1 MDINTLYKKTVSKLL
16 TNIKK
21 KTFRFFFNM
30 NMFGKQIY
38 QCINCNSTGHHKQH
52 CPQPISSTGVIAFR
66 YNTRL
71 KCIQYLTIRRQYTIA
86 FTEIIRGK
94 YNLYDKNYIMVL
106 LHETTSKEKEN
117 LLQLDFN
124 VMWALL
130 WNINSVDLST
140 SPKLSVDDKQAKL
153 KFESLKSGGNT
164 KFGGI
169 AYNLASLLKEITTH
183 GHYVDW
189 QEPEWGFP
197 KGRHEHGETLLVCAA
212 REFHEETG
220 YSALALNFLTN
231 VKPLEEIFLGSNN
244 KAYIHKYVL
253 AQYIEQ
259 DEKADDDDTAEVN
272 VEGEAHNGDMPM
284 DMNMDMDIIK
294 DDGTNKYNVI
304 FNTSEVSKVEWKSVL
319 EVEAC
324 IRKQHVHKL
333 DVIRTAHHILSNY
346 FLFY

>member
-16 TNIKK
+16 TNISIC
-21 KTFRFFFNM
+21 FFNM
-30 NMFGKQIY
+30 NMFGKQFY
-38 QCINCNSTGHHKQH
+38 QCMNCNMTGHHKQN

-86 FTEIIRGK
+86 FTELIRGK

-117 LLQLDFN
+117 LLHSDFN

-130 WNINSVDLST
+130 WNVNSVNLST

-153 KFESLKSGGNT
+153 KFESLKTGGNT
-164 KFGGI
+164 KFGGM
-169 AYNLASLLKEITTH
+169 AYNLASLLNEITTH
-183 GHYVDW
+183 KHYVDW

-197 KGRHEHGETLLVCAA
+197 KGRHESGETVLVCAA

-253 AQYIEQ
+253 AQYIEIEK
-259 DEKADDDDTAEVN
+259 DKADDHEEVQDKLD
-272 VEGEAHNGDMPM
+272 AHDGI
-284 DMNMDMDIIK
+284 DMDVTK
-294 DDGTNKYNVI
+294 NDVDDDGDTNKDNVI

-319 EVEAC
+319 EIEAC

-333 DVIRTAHHILSNY
+333 DVIRTAHHILSTY
-346 FLFY
+346 ALFY